1 MESTGKSRPRPYRYV
16 QRMRDRYGVWR
27 CYLRR
32 PGFKRVAL
40 AGLYGSEEFA
50 ESYRQAMGGSVAV
63 ASRAIG
69 AGRTVAGSVDAL
81 IAAPL

>member
-1 MESTGKSRPRPYRYV
+1 MDESTGRDKPRPYRYV

-27 CYLRR
+27 HYLRR

-50 ESYRQAMGGSVAV
+50 ESYRAAMGGSVARSAPAAPWSV
-63 ASRAIG
+63 ASMR
-69 AGRTVAGSVDAL
+69 
-81 IAAPL
+81 